1 MLDAIHGLIKSII
14 RTVRSR
20 LHPRSIPP
28 HGDGEYADPEAG
40 DGDMSDFDVTI
51 APPATGPVERA
62 PVMDTLTLAFS
73 TDPAVRYMLPS
84 AAGYLTHFPKLATAM
99 AGSALAAGTAYAV
112 DGQAAALWL
121 APGVGPD
128 SEAIFALVAEAVA
141 PERLE
146 VLAELGELMGQYHPE
161 EPHWYLSMLGV
172 DPSRQGQ
179 GLGAA
184 LLKEGLRRCDADGL
198 PAYLESSSPKNV
210 PLYERHGFEVT
221 GLIKPGDHPGLI
233 PMYRPAR
240 R

>member
-1 MLDAIHGLIKSII
+1 MTDID
-14 RTVRSR
+14 VRVARPSAGPIE
-20 LHPRSIPP
+20 H
-28 HGDGEYADPEAG
+28 DP
-40 DGDMSDFDVTI
+40 VI
-51 APPATGPVERA
+51 
-62 PVMDTLTLAFS
+62 DTLALAFS
-73 TDPAVRYMLPS
+73 TDPAVRYMFPT
-84 AAGYLTHFPKLATAM
+84 AAGYLANFPRLATAM
-99 AGSALAAGTAYAV
+99 AGSAIAAGTAYAA
-112 DGQAAALWL
+112 DGLSATALWL

-128 SEAIFALVAEAVA
+128 SEAIFALVAETVA

-146 VLAELGELMGQYHPE
+146 VLAELGELMSQYHPQ
-161 EPHWYLSMLGV
+161 EPHWYLSIIGV

-233 PMYRPAR
+233 PMFRPAR
-240 R
+240 RTRPAP